1 MTDKIKQL
9 YNEGKTYEE
18 MCNILGLT
26 MAELTKEIRVL
37 VLSGELVARTNN
49 WGRKYKPRLTEE
61 QKQKILEMYFEQK
74 KTKLETIAHFGI
86 HKTTFDRLVRKAIQQ
101 GLYKPKKRGFPKGKY
116 KGWQLKGK

>member
-1 MTDKIKQL
+1 MTERIKEL
-9 YNEGKTYEE
+9 YNKSITYEE

-26 MAELTKEIRVL
+26 MTKLIKEIRVL
-37 VLSGELVARTNN
+37 VQNGELVARTNN

-116 KGWQLKGK
+116 KGWQLKRK

>member
-1 MTDKIKQL
+1 MTERIKELYDKSI
-9 YNEGKTYEE
+9 TYEE
-18 MCNILGLT
+18 MCNMLGLT
-26 MAELTKEIRVL
+26 MAELVAEVRVL
-37 VLSGELVARTNN
+37 VQNGELVARTDN

-74 KTKLETIAHFGI
+74 KTKLETVSHFGI

-116 KGWQLKGK
+116 KGWQLKG